1 MNTLTVLYKREIAI
15 DKTVSN
21 VIGVFTI
28 ILLLSLGAYIRIPL
42 PFTPVP
48 ITLQTFFV
56 LLGGAIL
63 GRTYAPIATCGY
75 LFLGGLGLPIFQGY
89 GSGIP
94 HILGP
99 TGGYLVGFIA
109 ASFVIGSL
117 IDFKRNKPYFGWT
130 VFSMVLGQVL
140 IYAFGIWWL
149 AISLKLNLV
158 KAVYL
163 GFIPFLPG
171 AAFKLITASVI
182 YTKFSSTR

>member
-1 MNTLTVLYKREIAI
+1 MNTLTTLYRHQIIINKAVSKLIA
-15 DKTVSN
+15 
-21 VIGVFTI
+21 VFTI

-56 LLGGAIL
+56 LLGGAML
-63 GRTYAPIATCGY
+63 GRKYAPIATCGY

-89 GSGIP
+89 GGGIL

-99 TGGYLVGFIA
+99 TGGYLIGFIA

-117 IDFKRNKPYFGWT
+117 IDFKRNNPSFGWT
-130 VFSMVLGQVL
+130 VFSMALGQVL

-149 AISLKLNLV
+149 AVSLKLSLV
-158 KAVYL
+158 KAIYL

-171 AAFKLITASVI
+171 AAFKLITASLI

>member
-1 MNTLTVLYKREIAI
+1 MRLDDLSISKAI
-15 DKTVSN
+15 
-21 VIGVFTI
+21 IEE
-28 ILLLSLGAYIRIPL
+28 
-42 PFTPVP
+42 
-48 ITLQTFFV
+48 
-56 LLGGAIL
+56 
-63 GRTYAPIATCGY
+63 
-75 LFLGGLGLPIFQGY
+75 Y
-89 GSGIP
+89 GKK
-94 HILGP
+94 
-99 TGGYLVGFIA
+99 
-109 ASFVIGSL
+109 L